1 MIMKFKIPSFLSLAG
16 LCASAALYAQEP
28 ATPTPKPT
36 PAPAADPAKPAAE
49 PAAEPEKEPLDP
61 KVMKTNSSYGFGYRS
76 GVQFSRNTSRFGLED
91 QDIDREAFIKGF
103 FEAFMSKDPSVSEED
118 INDALQALG
127 ESLQARE
134 VAVAAANLEAGKKFL
149 EENKTREGVIATES
163 GLQYEV
169 LKKGEGAVYQ
179 AAGPG
184 APPAN
189 KQFMVHYR
197 GTLTDGTEF
206 DASPE
211 GETVPMTLGVIPGF
225 KEALTTMPVGS
236 KWKLFIPSELAY
248 GEQRQGP
255 IIQANS
261 VLIFELELVNI
272 QDAPAPAPRPGFQL
286 PPGTGQVP
294 PTGQRPPTGKRPT
307 AVSPPVRV
315 PIQPKPEGDKPKAGE
330 DK

>member
-1 MIMKFKIPSFLSLAG
+1 MIMKFNIPSLLSLAG

-28 ATPTPKPT
+28 VAPTPKPT
-36 PAPAADPAKPAAE
+36 PAPAAEPAVKPDAKPDAE
-49 PAAEPEKEPLDP
+49 TEKEPLDP
-61 KVMKTNSSYGFGYRS
+61 KVMRINSSYGFGFRS
-76 GVQFSRNTSRFGLED
+76 GGQFSRNTSRFGLED

-118 INDALQALG
+118 INEALQALG

-134 VAVAAANLEAGKKFL
+134 VEVAAANLEAGKKFL
-149 EENKTREGVIATES
+149 EENKTREGVIVTES

-169 LKKGEGAVYQ
+169 LKKGDGAVYQ
-179 AAGPG
+179 APGPG

-197 GTLTDGTEF
+197 GTLIDDTEF
-206 DASPE
+206 DTSPE
-211 GETVPMTLGVIPGF
+211 GETFPMTLGVIPGF

-248 GEQRQGP
+248 GERSQGP
-255 IIQANS
+255 LIKANS
-261 VLIFELELVNI
+261 ALIFELELVNI
-272 QDAPAPAPRPGFQL
+272 QDAPPPAPRPGFQL
-286 PPGTGQVP
+286 PPGGRLP
-294 PTGQRPPTGKRPT
+294 PTGQRSPTGKRPT

-315 PIQPKPEGDKPKAGE
+315 PIQPKPKGDKPKTGS
-330 DK
+330 DQ